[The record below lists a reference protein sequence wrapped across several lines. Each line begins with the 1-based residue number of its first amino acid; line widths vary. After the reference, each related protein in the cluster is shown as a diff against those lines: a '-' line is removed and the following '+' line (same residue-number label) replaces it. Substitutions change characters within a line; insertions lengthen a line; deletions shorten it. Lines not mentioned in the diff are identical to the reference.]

1 MRRPWRLTLAA
12 LATALWAAGCA
23 TGGASSVFPQAGDP
37 DAAIQNA
44 EREIAAA
51 QQAGADSA
59 AAEIMASARQNLANA
74 RAHSQTSADRGRAVL
89 DAQQAA
95 ADAIYARERARRLAA
110 EQQQAQAQAALQA
123 LPPQGPQGGDR

>member
-1 MRRPWRLTLAA
+1 MIGCSSVGGPFFLRGC
-12 LATALWAAGCA
+12 AAGP
-23 TGGASSVFPQAGDP
+23 T
-37 DAAIQNA
+37 
-44 EREIAAA
+44 ERHAAA

-74 RAHSQTSADRGRAVL
+74 RAHQQQPGTRSRAAL

>member
-23 TGGASSVFPQAGDP
+23 TGGASSIFPEGGDP
-37 DAAIQNA
+37 DPAIQSA

-59 AAEIMASARQNLANA
+59 AAEIMASARQNLASA
-74 RAHSQTSADRGRAVL
+74 RTHQAARERGRASL
-89 DAQQAA
+89 AAQQAT
-95 ADAIYARERARRLAA
+95 ADAIYARERTRRLAA

-123 LPPQGPQGGDR
+123 LPPQGGDR